1 MIFLALKIVITIC
14 LVICIAVC
22 TWVIIGE
29 IKEFHNWARL
39 IASLLFM
46 ILGALDIGILWF
58 T

>member
-1 MIFLALKIVITIC
+1 MIFLTLKIVLTIC

-22 TWVIIGE
+22 AWIIIGE